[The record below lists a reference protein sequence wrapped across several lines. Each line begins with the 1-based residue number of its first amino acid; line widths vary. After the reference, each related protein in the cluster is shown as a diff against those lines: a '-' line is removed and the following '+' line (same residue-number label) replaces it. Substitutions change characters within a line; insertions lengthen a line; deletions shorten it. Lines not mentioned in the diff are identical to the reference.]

1 MIVNIDLDLHGV
13 VVLHIVEEEQQTFQ
27 TKKLNKGGEKGIFSE
42 NNSIAV
48 TTLSSMLITG

>member
-1 MIVNIDLDLHGV
+1 MIVNNGLDLHGV